1 MDGPI
6 PPARRIRAAST
17 RSLTATATAA
27 SAAGRDQAQSPANE
41 AAAAATTQPARNP
54 SKRPSE
60 RFSGVE
66 SCGSNRWRAESK
78 SIADKTAL
86 AKFPVITAV
95 EMAPGTARRRR
106 AYWQAMADTAIIA
119 AVPASNPTRSAN
131 GLVMELEVLK
141 ATSRRN

>member
-1 MDGPI
+1 MDWAI
-6 PPARRIRAAST
+6 TLARRNCAASS
-17 RSLTATATAA
+17 RYLTATATAA

-66 SCGSNRWRAESK
+66 SYGSNRWRAESK

-86 AKFPVITAV
+86 AKLPVITAV
-95 EMAPGTARRRR
+95 E
-106 AYWQAMADTAIIA
+106 DTAIIA
-119 AVPASNPTRSAN
+119 AVPASNPTGSADA
-131 GLVMELEVLK
+131 LVMTLK
-141 ATSRRN
+141 IRSVTRSKN